1 MEQKIGL
8 DERSQRA
15 VIFAQ
20 EIEHLLGLGGLG
32 KGRVAAQ
39 VAEHDDDLAAV
50 AFENFLVAPL
60 RDDQLCQ

>member
-1 MEQKIGL
+1 
-8 DERSQRA
+8 

-39 VAEHDDDLAAV
+39 VAEHDDDLAAM
-50 AFENFLVAPL
+50 AFENFLVAL